1 LLLYT
6 KWLTIYDDIAKRPI
20 PGTEKFGDIVDVNKP
35 VPLTV
40 LEQSS
45 LADITAEFS
54 TSCYAGV
61 LMLQAMGLGGYMYEG
76 VDRHTILGASGDAAV
91 PGLGFRYDTDER
103 WSLPNPTGLQGV
115 FEGYCPP
122 HYKNMRDATEA
133 LAKRKFGNGGVYN
146 PNTPGAWNDT
156 PKVRA
161 NAAPYTE
168 EFKECVALQTQY
180 IYIRY
185 IW

>member
-1 LLLYT
+1 MLATICYFT
-6 KWLTIYDDIAKRPI
+6 QNGYTIYDDIAKRPI

-76 VDRHTILGASGDAAV
+76 VDRHTILGASGDA
-91 PGLGFRYDTDER
+91 GCSWFRI
-103 WSLPNPTGLQGV
+103 QV
-115 FEGYCPP
+115 
-122 HYKNMRDATEA
+122 
-133 LAKRKFGNGGVYN
+133 
-146 PNTPGAWNDT
+146 
-156 PKVRA
+156 
-161 NAAPYTE
+161 
-168 EFKECVALQTQY
+168 
-180 IYIRY
+180 
-185 IW
+185 